1 MHPNAST
8 TTTAG
13 DHAQSTSPY
22 DQNQLGQDTL
32 TPSLVLNM
40 FLSVLLTGFSV
51 YWALTMFRTS
61 DIRVPFISGAKNG
74 AGMSEPVRVLVSLL
88 SAAVVGIAESVIY
101 AVYLDKIS
109 RARAKEGRV
118 KERKV
123 VVGRDAVG
131 GRDDR
136 GGDHDEKM
144 KEGEEIWG
152 RGVNGGVR
160 RRVRERW
167 GKETEG

>member
-1 MHPNAST
+1 MHPTASRT
-8 TTTAG
+8 TVLGPT
-13 DHAQSTSPY
+13 QSTSTS
-22 DQNQLGQDTL
+22 DQNQTDQDAI
-32 TPSLVLNM
+32 TPSLVLNI

-51 YWALTMFRTS
+51 YWALTSFQTS
-61 DIRVPFISGAKNG
+61 DIRVPFISRAKNG
-74 AGMSEPVRVLVSLL
+74 PGMSEPVRVLVSLL

-118 KERKV
+118 QERKV
-123 VVGRDAVG
+123 VVGREVIG
-131 GRDDR
+131 GRDNR
-136 GGDHDEKM
+136 GGDDDGVKM

-160 RRVRERW
+160 RRARERW
-167 GKETEG
+167 EKETDG